1 MYWRKYAT
9 QNSYHLSSIS
19 VAASES
25 PRNSPTLSRSCWQN
39 GSGATGASYDHKE
52 KERER
57 ERESV
62 CVCKM
67 CVTCWDIEPC
77 NLLWPAFHFRKE
89 SSLQMLVRIKWAGC
103 LYHLAGNH
111 QKANFI
117 TVSTGS
123 PFQSYLTKIYYLLCI
138 YI

>member
-1 MYWRKYAT
+1 VYWRKYAT

-39 GSGATGASYDHKE
+39 GSGATGESYDHKE

-57 ERESV
+57 VSV
-62 CVCKM
+62 CVQM

-89 SSLQMLVRIKWAGC
+89 SSLQMLVRIKWAGEDAFIIWQGTTRRPTSS
-103 LYHLAGNH
+103 LSQRVPRFNH
-111 QKANFI
+111 ILLRF
-117 TVSTGS
+117 T
-123 PFQSYLTKIYYLLCI
+123 IYSI